1 MNRTKQLILI
11 GVLTLSAS
19 VLWLLQRP
27 NEDPTHNIKVSPES
41 SGTTYYASYEKDSS
55 HNVNSKKN
63 EKKALNTRS
72 DTFSSTIQ
80 DAYDNEEA
88 VIKARTFVLGF
99 YNIKQDTPIDENFFN
114 SYAEDKVAQAMKDQ
128 YKELSD
134 SKIIRQ
140 EKLTTYKIL
149 STDPLKISFSISG
162 ERNGEKENVTYEV
175 IYDEAVEKIISFVQ
189 VNQ

>member
-11 GVLTLSAS
+11 GVLTIS
-19 VLWLLQRP
+19 VGAMWLLQRP
-27 NEDPTHNIKVSPES
+27 NEDPAHNIKISPES
-41 SGTTYYASYEKDSS
+41 YENTSYVSYEKDSQTS
-55 HNVNSKKN
+55 YSKKN